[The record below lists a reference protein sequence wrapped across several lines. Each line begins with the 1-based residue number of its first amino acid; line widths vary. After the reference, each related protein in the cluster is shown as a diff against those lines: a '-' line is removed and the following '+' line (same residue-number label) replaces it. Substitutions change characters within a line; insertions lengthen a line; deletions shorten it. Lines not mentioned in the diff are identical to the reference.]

1 MSSDLKLN
9 GNHDL
14 DLSNLTLT
22 DGAERVRQQI
32 KVTLLTFLGEWFL
45 NTDHGVPYFE
55 QILKKAPSRAA
66 IEAVIRAKV
75 KDVPGVVSV
84 SEMRQ
89 LLDSPGRRLAIHA
102 KAHTNEGLVEIK
114 AEV

>member
-1 MSSDLKLN
+1 MSVDLKLG

-14 DLSNLTLT
+14 DLCRLTLA

-66 IEAVIRAKV
+66 IEAVIAGSKTV
-75 KDVPGVVSV
+75 HWV
-84 SEMRQ
+84 
-89 LLDSPGRRLAIHA
+89 AI
-102 KAHTNEGLVEIK
+102 GY
-114 AEV
+114 

>member
-84 SEMRQ
+84 SEMR
-89 LLDSPGRRLAIHA
+89 LLMDAPGRRLAIHA
-102 KAHTNEGLVEIK
+102 KAHTDEGLVEIE